1 MTFAH
6 IHYKNHA
13 KDHMLKPT
21 RNNIFS
27 GETVEVI
34 YLKISISLKQ
44 RFGIL
49 GDTMKKK
56 KKKKIQIW
64 ENRILSCH
72 YFFK

>member
-27 GETVEVI
+27 GETVEAI
-34 YLKISISLKQ
+34 YLKISIFLK
-44 RFGIL
+44 
-49 GDTMKKK
+49 
-56 KKKKIQIW
+56 
-64 ENRILSCH
+64 
-72 YFFK
+72 